1 MFMKDF
7 LKWLGVNEKVAKVAI
22 WLFIIMAFL
31 IITNTLLDSIGLPY
45 YKITVDNLVKINTN
59 KVMDFFASML
69 ISFLDFITM
78 IFLVFRIKNIKKI
91 LPYSLLYLLINY
103 LIDLSGNYILMQAF
117 IIIYFLIF
125 CYFYS
130 GRKPKY
136 ILYGIISYVLSVFV
150 QFVWFSYK
158 ASSID
163 INSIDETTK
172 MILTFDYF
180 IIMGMIILAKEIY
193 LKKRRDK
200 KCEVHL
206 DATTG
211 SENSKKKATLPK
223 N

>member
-1 MFMKDF
+1 MKDF

-22 WLFIIMAFL
+22 WLFIIMVCL

-69 ISFLDFITM
+69 ITFLDFCLMVFI
-78 IFLVFRIKNIKKI
+78 VFRTKDFKKI
-91 LPYSLLYLLINY
+91 LPYSILYLCINY
-103 LIDLSGNYILMQAF
+103 LVELTDNYILMQAF

-136 ILYGIISYVLSVFV
+136 ILYGIISYILGIFV
-150 QFVWFSYK
+150 QFIWFSYK

-206 DATTG
+206 DADSG
-211 SENSKKKATLPK
+211 SENSKKKATLPRK
-223 N
+223 

>member
-1 MFMKDF
+1 
-7 LKWLGVNEKVAKVAI
+7 
-22 WLFIIMAFL
+22 
-31 IITNTLLDSIGLPY
+31 
-45 YKITVDNLVKINTN
+45 
-59 KVMDFFASML
+59 MDFFASML

-211 SENSKKKATLPK
+211 LENSKKKATLPK